1 MWAVTGW
8 VIATWLRVTLILTA
22 TVGCASDPGAGPM
35 LSGDENPLAVTFV
48 AQVDQTTSME
58 ALYQGIVSRDASGC
72 LRAEGF
78 EGRTVIWPEGWKLEA
93 RGEAL
98 FVKDA
103 AGSDVGRI
111 GGQFRLGGGEIPGV
125 ESASLSASDAQLL
138 QTRCPGRYW
147 LAGSRADR

>member
-1 MWAVTGW
+1 MT
-8 VIATWLRVTLILTA
+8 LRRSFSTLAITLTLA
-22 TVGCASDPGAGPM
+22 AAAGCTADPGVGPT
-35 LSGDENPLAVTFV
+35 LSSDENPLAVTFV

-58 ALYQGIVSRDASGC
+58 ALYHGIVSRDASGC

-78 EGRTVIWPEGWKLEA
+78 GQRTVIWPEGWKLEA

-103 AGSDVGRI
+103 TGSEVGRI
-111 GGQFRLGGGEIPGV
+111 GGQFRLGGGEIPSV
-125 ESASLSASDAQLL
+125 EYASLSASDAQLL
-138 QTRCPGRYW
+138 QTRCPGSYW

>member
-1 MWAVTGW
+1 MTLRTSFSTVT
-8 VIATWLRVTLILTA
+8 ITIILA
-22 TVGCASDPGAGPM
+22 AAAGCAADPGVGPT

-58 ALYQGIVSRDASGC
+58 ALYHGVVSRDASGC

-78 EGRTVIWPEGWKLEA
+78 GQRTVIWPEGWKLEV

-98 FVKDA
+98 FVRDA
-103 AGSDVGRI
+103 TGSEVGRI

-125 ESASLSASDAQLL
+125 EYASLSASDAQLL
-138 QTRCPGRYW
+138 QTRCPGSYW

>member
-1 MWAVTGW
+1 MMLYRSFSTVAVAL
-8 VIATWLRVTLILTA
+8 VLAA
-22 TVGCASDPGAGPM
+22 ASGCAADPGVGPT
-35 LSGDENPLAVTFV
+35 LSGDENPLGVTFV
-48 AQVDQTTSME
+48 AQVNQTTSME
-58 ALYQGIVSRDASGC
+58 ALYLGVVSRDANGC

-103 AGSDVGRI
+103 AGSDVGSI

-125 ESASLSASDAQLL
+125 EYASLSASDAQLL
-138 QTRCPGRYW
+138 RTRCPGSYW

>member
-1 MWAVTGW
+1 MTLRRSFSTVVMTLTL
-8 VIATWLRVTLILTA
+8 ATTA
-22 TVGCASDPGAGPM
+22 GCAADRGVGPT

-48 AQVDQTTSME
+48 AQVNQTASMD

-78 EGRTVIWPEGWKLEA
+78 GQRTVIWPEGWKLEA

-103 AGSDVGRI
+103 SGSDVGHI
-111 GGQFRLGGGEIPGV
+111 GGQFRLGGGEIPSV
-125 ESASLSASDAQLL
+125 EYASLSASDAQLL
-138 QTRCPGRYW
+138 QTRCPGNYW